1 MTWRSS
7 RIRGSGRPMMAVNG
21 LWIWEQDI
29 GSDEMKRVDVES
41 RVCVDELGSGNGKNF
56 RLTNRPK
63 ERAKILMILSK

>member
-1 MTWRSS
+1 MKVKQDK
-7 RIRGSGRPMMAVNG
+7 RIREANDGGEWALNLRTR
-21 LWIWEQDI
+21 
-29 GSDEMKRVDVES
+29 MKRVDVES